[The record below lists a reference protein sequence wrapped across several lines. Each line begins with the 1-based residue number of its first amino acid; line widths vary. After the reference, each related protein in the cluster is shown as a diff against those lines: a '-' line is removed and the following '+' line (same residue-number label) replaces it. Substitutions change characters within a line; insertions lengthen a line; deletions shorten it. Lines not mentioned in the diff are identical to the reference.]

1 MDSRYI
7 VMALPVFMVCILV
20 ELWFTRRRPEVQYRL
35 HDTLTSLSC
44 GISQQVL
51 LGFLSLLGFLAYR
64 HVQTRFGLFEI
75 SMRSPLAW
83 VALLFLDD
91 FCYYLYHR
99 ASHRVNFLWASHA
112 VHHQSEEYNLST
124 ALRQSGLTG
133 LTSWVF
139 YLPIA
144 LLGFPLVMWLTMHT
158 FNILYQFWIHTRL
171 ISRLGPLEWIFN
183 TPSHHRVHHGID
195 ERYLDKNHAGI
206 FILWDRLLGTF
217 APEVGE
223 PVYGTVKPLAS
234 FDAIWA
240 NLAEWQRLWQMMRA
254 TSRLRDK
261 LLVWVMPP
269 EWRPADL
276 GGRVTIPE
284 VHRATQKKYEVA
296 TPRTFN
302 AYSLW
307 VFTTALVAGV
317 IFLQWSGRFPLWLR
331 FVSCGHVL
339 WAIWAWAQV
348 VEQRRGI
355 WLFETLRLLCLL
367 PLGLAVP
374 APLRPVWL
382 AFLVVQ
388 TLALAGTAVPALRTT
403 RPLSSN
409 GLGNSSSH

>member
-7 VMALPVFMVCILV
+7 VLALPVFLVCILL
-20 ELWFTRRRPEVQYRL
+20 ELWFSRRRPELQYHL

-51 LGFLSLLGFLAYR
+51 LGFISIGGLLVYR
-64 HVQTRFGLFEI
+64 FVQGHFGLFEI

-91 FCYYLYHR
+91 FCYYLYHW

-133 LTSWVF
+133 LTSFVF
-139 YLPIA
+139 YLPVA

-171 ISRLGPLEWIFN
+171 INRLGPLEWIFN

-195 ERYLDKNHAGI
+195 PRYLDKNHAGI
-206 FILWDRLLGTF
+206 FIIWDRLLGTF
-217 APEVGE
+217 QPEVGE

-240 NLAEWQRLWQMMRA
+240 NLAEWQRLWQMSRA
-254 TSRLRDK
+254 TARLRDK
-261 LLVWVMPP
+261 LLVWLMPP
-269 EWRPADL
+269 ERRPADL
-276 GGRVTIPE
+276 GGPVEIPE
-284 VHRATQKKYEVA
+284 VKRETQHKFEVN
-296 TPRTFN
+296 TPRPLN
-302 AYSLW
+302 AYALF
-307 VFTTALVAGV
+307 VFVTALLAGV
-317 IFLQWSGRFPLWLR
+317 VFLQWSGRFPLWLR
-331 FVSCGHVL
+331 VVTCSHV
-339 WAIWAWAQV
+339 IWALWSWAQV
-348 VEQRRGI
+348 VEGRRGI
-355 WLFETLRLLCLL
+355 WLYEGLRLLALV
-367 PLGLAVP
+367 PLGLVMPDA
-374 APLRPVWL
+374 LRLVWVG
-382 AFLVVQ
+382 FLIVQ
-388 TLALAGTAVPALRTT
+388 GAALASTALPALRTA

-409 GLGNSSSH
+409 

>member
-7 VMALPVFMVCILV
+7 VMALPVFLVCILV
-20 ELWFTRRRPEVQYRL
+20 ELFYTRRRPEVQYHL

-51 LGFLSLLGFLAYR
+51 LGFVSIGGLLAYR
-64 HVQTRFGLFEI
+64 WIQEHFGLLTI
-75 SMRSPLAW
+75 SMRSPWAW

-133 LTSWVF
+133 LTSFVF

-144 LLGFPLVMWLTMHT
+144 LLGFPLAMWLTMHT

-171 ISRLGPLEWIFN
+171 IHRLGPLEWIFN

-195 ERYLDKNHAGI
+195 PRYLDKNHAGI
-206 FILWDRLLGTF
+206 FIIWDRLLGTF

-223 PVYGTVKPLAS
+223 PVYGTVKPLSS

-240 NLAEWQRLWQMMRA
+240 NLAEWQRLYQLMRA
-254 TSRLRDK
+254 TARLRDK
-261 LLVWVMPP
+261 ILLWFMPP

-276 GGRVTIPE
+276 GGIVEVPE
-284 VHRATQKKYEVA
+284 VQRATQTKYEVV
-296 TPRTFN
+296 TPRPLN
-302 AYSLW
+302 AYALW
-307 VFTTALVAGV
+307 LFVSALLAGV
-317 IFLQWSGRFPLWLR
+317 IFLQWSASFPLWLR
-331 FVSCGHVL
+331 IAACGHVL
-339 WAIWAWAQV
+339 WALWAWAQV
-348 VEQRRGI
+348 VELRRSI
-355 WLFETLRLLCLL
+355 WIFEGLRLLALL
-367 PLGLAVP
+367 PLGLAIP
-374 APLRPVWL
+374 
-382 AFLVVQ
+382 
-388 TLALAGTAVPALRTT
+388 PALRLVFIGFVVVQVVALAATALPALRAA

-409 GLGNSSSH
+409 